1 MGPSPETL
9 DVNYIKC
16 HLKNYKV
23 VSVRE
28 QRSKAFIETNNIYH
42 PVELVLDP
50 TMLLTKKDYECIIE
64 KQPLISGKY
73 IFYYTPGGIRHEFL
87 SEASKIGHQLGIPV
101 VCDNYYAPKDLE
113 SYDNVIPYG
122 AVGPLQFL
130 NLIKNATYVCG
141 ASFHLMVFS
150 LIFNKQFCCMN
161 GDRDSRM
168 NNLMKLANA
177 EDHIWSIIDNSQ
189 NSISD
194 RIVDY
199 VSRFRDMREN
209 SMSFLNNNLRASMQK

>member
-1 MGPSPETL
+1 
-9 DVNYIKC
+9 
-16 HLKNYKV
+16 
-23 VSVRE
+23 
-28 QRSKAFIETNNIYH
+28 
-42 PVELVLDP
+42 
-50 TMLLTKKDYECIIE
+50 
-64 KQPLISGKY
+64 
-73 IFYYTPGGIRHEFL
+73 
-87 SEASKIGHQLGIPV
+87 
-101 VCDNYYAPKDLE
+101 
-113 SYDNVIPYG
+113 
-122 AVGPLQFL
+122 
-130 NLIKNATYVCG
+130 
-141 ASFHLMVFS
+141 
-150 LIFNKQFCCMN
+150 MN